1 MRRDRGA
8 PSGSPHSARL
18 RRRPARL
25 LGPGPDG
32 TAAPNLLVNA
42 IKHGAADGAVSLRA
56 TENAAQVRIDVHNF
70 GRQIPAGQR
79 HRLFQPLTRG
89 VLEESSDPAM
99 ERSVG
104 LGLYIASEIAKAHGG
119 TLQLALSDD
128 ENGTT
133 FCVLLPRIGVQP

>member
-1 MRRDRGA
+1 
-8 PSGSPHSARL
+8 
-18 RRRPARL
+18 
-25 LGPGPDG
+25 
-32 TAAPNLLVNA
+32 
-42 IKHGAADGAVSLRA
+42 
-56 TENAAQVRIDVHNF
+56 
-70 GRQIPAGQR
+70 
-79 HRLFQPLTRG
+79 
-89 VLEESSDPAM
+89 M